1 MASVVVDCPG
11 DFLVGSS
18 NDSLKE
24 LDSLFISLKRVFEQI
39 GHLPWAISKQDGW
52 IV

>member
-1 MASVVVDCPG
+1 MVGSSSSSLEFGVASVVVDCPG

-24 LDSLFISLKRVFEQI
+24 LDSLFISLKRGFEQI
-39 GHLPWAISKQDGW
+39 GH
-52 IV
+52 